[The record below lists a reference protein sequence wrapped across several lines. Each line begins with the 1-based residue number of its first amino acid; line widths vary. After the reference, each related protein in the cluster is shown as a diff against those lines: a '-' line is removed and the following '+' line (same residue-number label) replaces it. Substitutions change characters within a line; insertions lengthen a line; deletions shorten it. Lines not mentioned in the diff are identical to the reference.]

1 MTCDMAITKELGL
14 RAFLGVP
21 IFLKNGTIFG
31 NLCAMDQQPYSF
43 SHEHTTLLQTMA
55 TFLSYV
61 IELENSVIY
70 ESLFE
75 HTLDASYLIDLEG
88 RFTTVNPATIA
99 LTGYEERELLNMS
112 FAPIIAPEDVERVIN
127 IFDKV
132 KQGESHKFEARIEKK
147 DGELLDLNLSAVPA
161 VIGNQIKGVIGIAK
175 DITERKRAERE
186 LIQSREEAIKANQ
199 AKSEFL
205 ARMSHELRT
214 PMNAILGFAQLLE
227 MGNLTSSQREDVLEI
242 RKAGHHLLNL
252 MNEVLDL
259 ARIESG
265 KISLSLEP
273 VELAPLVED
282 CLALL
287 QPLAEERNIR
297 LSFHAEKHPQKFVQA
312 DRTRLKQVILN
323 LISNAIRY
331 NVVNGIVELSYQL
344 NGIDQIRFNVMD
356 KGVGIPDSELDSIFE
371 PFYRIQPSISIEGT
385 GVGLTITKQLVQL
398 MGGKIGVRSKVG
410 EGSLFWIELKKA
422 ESPFQ
427 TSREALHESIVQPEV
442 EGFFTILYIEDNVA
456 NVTLVKRILADYSHF
471 SLVSAQEAVTGIN
484 MAVENPPDLILL
496 DLHLPGMDG
505 FEALQRLRTV
515 PSTREIPIV
524 AVSANAMPKDIQDAL
539 NRGFE
544 HYITKPLD
552 VPAFIKTITHL
563 LKSKSNTGRVH
574 QWMN

>member
-1 MTCDMAITKELGL
+1 
-14 RAFLGVP
+14 
-21 IFLKNGTIFG
+21 
-31 NLCAMDQQPYSF
+31 
-43 SHEHTTLLQTMA
+43 MA